1 MTLHVLLGSLSIV
14 GVKRAVLSTI
24 VALPPRSEETAMLRV
39 AVMPAM
45 LEAAPAAAVDVGRW
59 FPPAFGPASDRSD
72 LQPATAARV
81 RAPLS

>member
-1 MTLHVLLGSLSIV
+1 
-14 GVKRAVLSTI
+14 
-24 VALPPRSEETAMLRV
+24 MLRV